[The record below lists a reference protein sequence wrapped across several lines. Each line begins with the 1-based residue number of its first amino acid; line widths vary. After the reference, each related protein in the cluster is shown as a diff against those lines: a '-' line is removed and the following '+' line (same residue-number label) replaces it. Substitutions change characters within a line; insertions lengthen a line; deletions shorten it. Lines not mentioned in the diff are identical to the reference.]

1 MKSQVRIGDKQFHLH
16 CGNSEIVILG
26 SARLYR
32 SFHAKNLYSVLSFF
46 LYVG

>member
-16 CGNSEIVILG
+16 CGNSEIVILD

-46 LYVG
+46 LNVG